1 MCLPVIVGGGKETKY
16 VFKSLW
22 RLATDGLND
31 PTSNAEH
38 YSQRLW
44 FWLEKKIKFF
54 FSFLSRNT
62 LRCFL

>member
-44 FWLEKKIKFF
+44 FWLEKKINFF
-54 FSFLSRNT
+54 FPK
-62 LRCFL
+62 